1 MYGSNVSFTGG
12 YYEVSNNTASTTSTN
27 SSASAPGK
35 DTVLQVTWA
44 IGDGNGTVHCWLW
57 WDRLGN
63 FQEDASTAWAAPK
76 PLSLPDWQP
85 YLAALPTNLTEA
97 GAKLAAD
104 VLSGGSAAQL
114 AIATLVASPN
124 RNALQLQFILT
135 IVPKG
140 KHLEAS
146 VVLLYVRAWQEAA
159 DALGVPV
166 CTTVAV
172 VNASNALL
180 VEQTTVHSPINAT
193 AGGSPLPEPA
203 PAPSSQ
209 PAPAGDNATVAE
221 VRTGWNVGHLGP
233 VECTYYEPKPAPAFV
248 NIPDKQGYLST
259 ASGVLIDTN
268 SAGVSLL

>member
-1 MYGSNVSFTGG
+1 MH
-12 YYEVSNNTASTTSTN
+12 
-27 SSASAPGK
+27 P
-35 DTVLQVTWA
+35 
-44 IGDGNGTVHCWLW
+44 C
-57 WDRLGN
+57 R
-63 FQEDASTAWAAPK
+63 
-76 PLSLPDWQP
+76 
-85 YLAALPTNLTEA
+85 
-97 GAKLAAD
+97 
-104 VLSGGSAAQL
+104 
-114 AIATLVASPN
+114 
-124 RNALQLQFILT
+124 
-135 IVPKG
+135 
-140 KHLEAS
+140 
-146 VVLLYVRAWQEAA
+146 YVRAWQEAA

-248 NIPDKQGYLST
+248 NIPDKQGCEWWSMWVAVMMSWAESEGWNGREDGSRDLLLS
-259 ASGVLIDTN
+259 SVVPIPC
-268 SAGVSLL
+268 